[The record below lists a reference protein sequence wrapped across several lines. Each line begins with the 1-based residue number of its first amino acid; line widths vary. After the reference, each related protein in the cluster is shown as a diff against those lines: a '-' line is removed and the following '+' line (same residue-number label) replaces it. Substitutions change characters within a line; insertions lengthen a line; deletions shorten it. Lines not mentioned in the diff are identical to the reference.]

1 MMMSEKFD
9 VKGTQPSTAGF
20 AAEKESR
27 EAAGDKKVGL
37 FPQVSSV

>member
-20 AAEKESR
+20 VAERTLEKLQETR
-27 EAAGDKKVGL
+27 R
-37 FPQVSSV
+37 

>member
-1 MMMSEKFD
+1 MMISEKFD
-9 VKGTQPSTAGF
+9 VKGTQPSTGF

-27 EAAGDKKVGL
+27 EAAGDKEVGL